1 MKILKLLVIIFT
13 FLDRTLSL
21 AQEQGNILLDLS
33 SANSKLNKKEYLRV
47 FAIKSMINAINFDK
61 LIEAPK
67 GYAQLAL
74 ISISINNDGVID
86 TAIVTTKLN
95 QYFELKKEPTQEL
108 KTFKPITEYANSI
121 VILPILYIR
130 MSEKNINLEN
140 NFLEGF
146 AELFPPSL
154 LNKKKNIILLKP
166 EINPF
171 SQIK

>member
-1 MKILKLLVIIFT
+1 MKYLIILLLLFST
-13 FLDRTLSL
+13 QSK
-21 AQEQGNILLDLS
+21 AQKVTDNILLDLS
-33 SANSKLNKKEYLRV
+33 LANSKLNKNEYFRV
-47 FAIKSMINAINFDK
+47 FAVKSMINAINFDK

-67 GYAQLAL
+67 GYAQLVL
-74 ISISINNDGVID
+74 ISISINNDGAID

-130 MSEKNINLEN
+130 MGEKNINLDN
-140 NFLEGF
+140 GFLEGF
-146 AELFPPSL
+146 AELFPTNL

>member
-1 MKILKLLVIIFT
+1 MKYLLILLLLFST
-13 FLDRTLSL
+13 QSK
-21 AQEQGNILLDLS
+21 AQKVTDNILLDLS

-67 GYAQLAL
+67 GFAQLAL